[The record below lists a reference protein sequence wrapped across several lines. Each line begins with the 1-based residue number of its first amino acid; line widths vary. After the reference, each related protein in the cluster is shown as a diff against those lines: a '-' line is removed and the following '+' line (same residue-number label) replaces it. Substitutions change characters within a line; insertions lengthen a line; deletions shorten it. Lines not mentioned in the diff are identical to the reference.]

1 MQSTYR
7 VIYDISKILQE
18 IYIDDFIFNEIII
31 SQTEDIINIYIIYN
45 VDNSQHFDDFVDN
58 TIKKTYFSALEQK
71 FMLTNR
77 GQWYI
82 IRCDF

>member
-1 MQSTYR
+1 MSLQH
-7 VIYDISKILQE
+7 YDDEIRFWGGFCLCKLIL
-18 IYIDDFIFNEIII
+18 
-31 SQTEDIINIYIIYN
+31 SQTKDIINIYIIYN